1 MHFRSE
7 NSTVSGWEPYVLFPF
22 ISMEKRGGLYSW
34 FPCISM
40 EKLDEL
46 YLRFPCISMEK
57 WDGLNSLCPFISME
71 ILDKKIANIARP
83 TSPLKWRAFFY
94 TLSHPH
100 LPTDPHTLKC
110 CSTVK
115 SGMAS
120 STTYQNFKSIG
131 HTFFSE
137 KALILYAEI
146 GLFKCASAIENL
158 KTPPDVTSKNG
169 LLAAWFRVVAQVI
182 GKLALKR
189 SYWA

>member
-1 MHFRSE
+1 
-7 NSTVSGWEPYVLFPF
+7 
-22 ISMEKRGGLYSW
+22 
-34 FPCISM
+34 M
-40 EKLDEL
+40 EKLDRDFL
-46 YLRFPCISMEK
+46 VFQWRTWTGYICDFLVFQWRTWTGYIRYAHSFQWRF
-57 WDGLNSLCPFISME
+57 WT
-71 ILDKKIANIARP
+71 KKIANIARP

-94 TLSHPH
+94 VSWRPH
-100 LPTDPHTLKC
+100 LLPTPNTSKC

-120 STTYQNFKSIG
+120 STTYQKISLVV

-158 KTPPDVTSKNG
+158 KTPSDVTSKNG